1 MLSYDVE
8 FTVLTRLLRSFPN
21 VYGEQTYDFN
31 SSKARALGLEFKGV
45 EEMFDDAV
53 DSLRG
58 HGHLQEA
65 PSGHA

>member
-1 MLSYDVE
+1 
-8 FTVLTRLLRSFPN
+8 LLRSFPN

-31 SSKARALGLEFKGV
+31 TAKARALGLEFRGV